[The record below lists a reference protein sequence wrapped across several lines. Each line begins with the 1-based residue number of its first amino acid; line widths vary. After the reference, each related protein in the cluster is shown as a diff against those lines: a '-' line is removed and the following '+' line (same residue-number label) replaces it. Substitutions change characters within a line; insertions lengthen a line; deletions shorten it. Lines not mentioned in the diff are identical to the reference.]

1 MRKVIEKLAD
11 FVAKNGRSFE
21 DVTRQRNPE
30 NSPFRH
36 VALVTPSVKPSSDAT
51 FCLPSQLH
59 ERDNLQEL
67 IQ

>member
-30 NSPFRH
+30 NSPFRY
-36 VALVTPSVKPSSDAT
+36 TCGGSPRI
-51 FCLPSQLH
+51 F
-59 ERDNLQEL
+59 
-67 IQ
+67 I